1 MCEQFYRYARK
12 ENQGSEVNI
21 FSLMVVVVS
30 WSSKRI
36 LPTTENDVPIDHF
49 FQSKVVV
56 AM

>member
-1 MCEQFYRYARK
+1 
-12 ENQGSEVNI
+12 
-21 FSLMVVVVS
+21 MVVVVS

-36 LPTTENDVPIDHF
+36 LPTTENDVPRDHF